1 MPLLT
6 TTAPPATEH
15 PLQLYKIEL
24 TQQKNSRRKPKGQ
37 AETKEKKEIPLI
49 CSHCSTAIT
58 SRSQAVR
65 VQGMHEHVFFNP
77 AGIAFEIRCFRQA
90 PGCLVQGN
98 LTAEFSWFDD
108 YSWQFATCS
117 NCHAQLGW
125 FFVSEPRKNSF
136 FGLITNKVF

>member
-6 TTAPPATEH
+6 TTSPHATEH

-24 TQQKNSRRKPKGQ
+24 TPEKKSRRKQKTG
-37 AETKEKKEIPLI
+37 AGKKEQKEVPLI
-49 CSHCSTAIT
+49 CTHCSTPIT
-58 SRSQAVR
+58 SNSQAVR
-65 VQGMHEHVFFNP
+65 VLGLHEHVFFNP

-98 LTAEFSWFDD
+98 LTAEFSWFDN

-117 NCHAQLGW
+117 NCLAQLGW
-125 FFVSEPRKNSF
+125 FFVSAQRRNSF
-136 FGLITNKVF
+136 FGLITSKIL